1 MSAALAR
8 DTSPVLARA
17 DTAKSP
23 PLAAAELRRRAPPP
37 GGNPRRVDSCGRTD
51 DWVSALAVPMSP
63 PVATVPCLPAAL
75 CKVAPATGPSL
86 QLFAAALPLLSLSSD
101 APAPAPAGHCSCC
114 ASFLLSMAACP
125 KPRPHPHPQLALMRL
140 VGSLGAELE
149 PGAGLASAD
158 EGIRSEGSMD
168 STGVGVA
175 TQLTCSSLAHQVE
188 YGNGN

>member
-1 MSAALAR
+1 MGGHTMSAALAR

-51 DWVSALAVPMSP
+51 DCDSALAVTMSP
-63 PVATVPCLPAAL
+63 PVPPCLPAE
-75 CKVAPATGPSL
+75 APATGPSL